1 MKWSHI
7 FLFIPAIAASTDP
20 AWWEEIEPFY
30 GENLGGSDRV
40 GAPTVP

>member
-7 FLFIPAIAASTDP
+7 DPAVAVSTDR

-30 GENLGGSDRV
+30 GENLGEIGPDRRDY
-40 GAPTVP
+40 PP